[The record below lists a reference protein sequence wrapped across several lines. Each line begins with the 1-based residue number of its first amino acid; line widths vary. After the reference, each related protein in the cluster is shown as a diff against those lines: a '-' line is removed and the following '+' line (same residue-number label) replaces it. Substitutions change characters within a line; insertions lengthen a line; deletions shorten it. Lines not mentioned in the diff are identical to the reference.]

1 MSDLKDQERIMEA
14 AREKFFEQGFMKVTV
29 DEIAS
34 DLGMSKKTLY
44 KFFPSKEDLVRKAIH
59 FMLRQVN
66 ARIEAIVKSE
76 KPFVEK
82 MSELLVLI
90 GRMWGRAGRQ
100 FPIDI
105 KKHFPDLWKEVETFR
120 RERILTNMQQMF
132 LQAKQEGVLRDDV
145 RPELLMLMF
154 LCCVE
159 GILNPTTLSEHSFSL
174 TEAFRGIFKTLF
186 EGSMT
191 DEARTTYHLFEPNYS
206 STL

>member
-1 MSDLKDQERIMEA
+1 MDA
-14 AREKFFEQGFMKVTV
+14 AREKFFAQGFMKVTV

-44 KFFPSKEDLVRKAIH
+44 KFFPSKEDLVRKAVH
-59 FMLRQVN
+59 FMMRQ
-66 ARIEAIVKSE
+66 ASTRIETIVKSE

-82 MSELLVLI
+82 MSELLAFI

-100 FPIDI
+100 FPIDM
-105 KKHFPDLWKEVETFR
+105 KKHFPDLWKEVDTFR
-120 RERILTNMQQMF
+120 HERILTNMQKMF

-145 RPELLMLMF
+145 DPQLLMLMF
-154 LCCVE
+154 LLCVE

-186 EGSMT
+186 EGTMT
-191 DEARTTYHLFEPNYS
+191 DEARTAFHLFEPTYS
-206 STL
+206 PTP

>member
-66 ARIEAIVKSE
+66 ARIEVIVKSE

-100 FPIDI
+100 FPID
-105 KKHFPDLWKEVETFR
+105 
-120 RERILTNMQQMF
+120 
-132 LQAKQEGVLRDDV
+132 
-145 RPELLMLMF
+145 
-154 LCCVE
+154 
-159 GILNPTTLSEHSFSL
+159 
-174 TEAFRGIFKTLF
+174 
-186 EGSMT
+186 
-191 DEARTTYHLFEPNYS
+191 
-206 STL
+206 